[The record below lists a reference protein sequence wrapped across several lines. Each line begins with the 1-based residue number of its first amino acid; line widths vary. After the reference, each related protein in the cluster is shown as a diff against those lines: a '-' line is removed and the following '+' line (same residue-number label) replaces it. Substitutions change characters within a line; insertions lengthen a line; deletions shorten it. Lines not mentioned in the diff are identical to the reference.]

1 MKYYIF
7 GTNKEREKISA
18 SKALF
23 KSEYLYSA
31 WDNFLKHKEEN
42 RFEYLYLIVDFESTP
57 DKLLTCKTFDND
69 YSEVVP
75 YLILANHCKNYETK
89 DVKRIDLISI
99 YTKGFKRQFSDNI
112 TALSCFE
119 NYLYSGK
126 AAEMRIEYK
135 KGNGRF
141 DRFLSST
148 ELKRKYKTKKFELFE
163 PEWNVIPQKK
173 RDLKLI
179 TIEEAV

>member
-1 MKYYIF
+1 MKYYVF
-7 GTNKEREKISA
+7 GTDKEKDKISA

-23 KSEYLYSA
+23 KSNYLDSA
-31 WDNFLKHKEEN
+31 YDNFIKYKEEN

-57 DKLLTCKTFDND
+57 DKILSCKTFDND
-69 YSEVVP
+69 YSELVP
-75 YLILANHCKNYETK
+75 YIILANYCKKYEGRESK
-89 DVKRIDLISI
+89 RSDVISI

-112 TALSCFE
+112 MALSCFE
-119 NYLYSGK
+119 SYLYAGK
-126 AAEMRIEYK
+126 AAEMRIEYQ

-148 ELKRKYKTKKFELFE
+148 ELKRKHSTKKFELFV
-163 PEWNVIPQKK
+163 PNWTAVPLKK
-173 RDLKLI
+173 RDFKLI

>member
-1 MKYYIF
+1 MKYYVF
-7 GTNKEREKISA
+7 GTDKERDKISA

-23 KSEYLYSA
+23 KSDYLDSA
-31 WDNFLKHKEEN
+31 YDNYIKYKEEN
-42 RFEYLYLIVDFESTP
+42 RFEYLYLIVDFESVP
-57 DKLLTCKTFDND
+57 DKLLKTKTFDND

-75 YLILANHCKNYETK
+75 YIILANHCKKYEAKDTK
-89 DVKRIDLISI
+89 RFDLISI

-126 AAEMRIEYK
+126 AAEMRIEYE

-148 ELKRKYKTKKFELFE
+148 KIKRKYSSKKFELFE
-163 PEWNVIPQKK
+163 PKWNVIPQKK
-173 RDLKLI
+173 RDFKLI